1 MPSAKD
7 GSRSVEKFPCNRPIE
22 ALDEYGLQERRL
34 EIAQVYPMA
43 VARRGFKRFPVDYD
57 ATRPA
62 AYIPQGPI
70 TPDVT
75 FRVFGMAQDRHRP
88 KWVIGPYSSRAPAQR
103 TVATRGFNGR
113 RRQGQSH
120 RSAMA
125 GSLQRWR
132 WLFTIHEGMPLAV
145 VPPMDGLN
153 NELLFVIPAQAGIQR
168 L

>member
-7 GSRSVEKFPCNRPIE
+7 GSRSVKKFPCNRSIE
-22 ALDEYGLQERRL
+22 VLDEYGLQERRL

-43 VARRGFKRFPVDYD
+43 VARRGFKRFPVGYD
-57 ATRPA
+57 AARPA
-62 AYIPQGPI
+62 AYSSQGPI
-70 TPDVT
+70 TPDIT
-75 FRVFGMAQDRHRP
+75 FRVFGMALDRHRP

-113 RRQGQSH
+113 RRQGQSR

-132 WLFTIHEGMPLAV
+132 WLFVAHGDVSLAV
-145 VPPMDGLN
+145 VAAN
-153 NELLFVIPAQAGIQR
+153 A
-168 L
+168 